1 MKKFL
6 AAMAGVLA
14 VAASAAAEEGKK
26 DLRQTAVEQ
35 FGEVIALVSVCRSIT
50 VDVNIMS
57 VIATR
62 AGIQIDDILDEAGAY
77 STTLLPMM
85 AASGGEAEACQAAV
99 NWYGPRGSKI
109 PNLVKPL

>member
-1 MKKFL
+1 MKKIL

-14 VAASAAAEEGKK
+14 LAASATAEEKK
-26 DLRQTAVEQ
+26 DLRQIAVEQ
-35 FGEVIALVSVCRSIT
+35 FGEVIALVSVCRAIT

-57 VIATR
+57 IIATR
-62 AGIQIDDILDEAGAY
+62 AGLQIDDIIEEAGAF
-77 STTLLPMM
+77 STTLLPKM